1 MDSSIAWVMAASE
14 WPTFF
19 FSTDDCFI
27 YDLSFSTLPSA
38 TFAIASSCDQEQ
50 GQQNNKQE

>member
-1 MDSSIAWVMAASE
+1 MDFSIAWVMAASE

-19 FSTDDCFI
+19 STDDCFI
-27 YDLSFSTLPSA
+27 YDFFFSTLPSA
-38 TFAIASSCDQEQ
+38 TFAIASSCDLEQ

>member
-1 MDSSIAWVMAASE
+1 MYSSIAWVMAASE

-27 YDLSFSTLPSA
+27 YDFFFSTLPSA
-38 TFAIASSCDQEQ
+38 TFAIASSCDLEQ